1 MEVTALGLVR
11 LINTGVI
18 AYQQVAPLL
27 EKAIVTGEP
36 VSLEEVARSSGKST
50 QALLALSQAIEVA
63 IAEGR

>member
-27 EKAIVTGEP
+27 EKAIATGEP
-36 VSLEEVARSSGKST
+36 VSLDEVAKSSGRST
-50 QALLALSQAIEVA
+50 EALVNLSQAIERA